1 MGFCCKFWYRTVVD
15 TAINTA
21 ACPAKI
27 FADIVAG
34 TAAQGA
40 AGIAGVLLMS
50 GVQTGVLPPFFQ
62 KTVLLNGAWTA
73 VMTIARTASAMV
85 AENCCCK
92 CCWDSW

>member
-1 MGFCCKFWYRTVVD
+1 MVYLSLETVVD
-15 TAINTA
+15 TVIDTA

-27 FADIVAG
+27 LADIVAG

-50 GVQTGVLPPFFQ
+50 GVQTDVLPPLFQ
-62 KTVLLNGAWTA
+62 KTVLLNDAWTA
-73 VMTIARTASAMV
+73 VMTVARTAIAMV

-92 CCWDSW
+92 CCCDSW